1 MDDDE
6 DGAWQLRLEQQM
18 FPLVEGWAKLTRTV
32 PQTPTAGSSLA
43 KDDAF
48 FPPQPPSHLAYAG
61 MVTATEHLELF
72 RIAFLASRT
81 LYPSAY
87 FTLLRSAL
95 MGSAQAIWVLRASPR
110 TKRVENALR
119 LVRDDLKQR
128 KGMLQE
134 PPATIDLDA
143 GALEGARDRLA
154 EWLGWVQ
161 DAAGR
166 IGLDRSAVPA
176 WRLSMTDVIKKAG
189 ELVHRGSEDD
199 AAIQYGTS
207 LMWRMQSGHAHG
219 TPSARL
225 TQIRPEEVI
234 KRLDGTN
241 WAKATTS
248 MADVGTAASAAVM
261 LLDEAWKTYDN
272 RCRPA

>member
-1 MDDDE
+1 
-6 DGAWQLRLEQQM
+6 
-18 FPLVEGWAKLTRTV
+18 
-32 PQTPTAGSSLA
+32 
-43 KDDAF
+43 
-48 FPPQPPSHLAYAG
+48 

-72 RIAFLASRT
+72 RIVFLASRT

-87 FTLLRSAL
+87 FTLLRSAV

-134 PPATIDLDA
+134 RSATIDLDV
-143 GALEGARDRLA
+143 GELEGARDCLA

-176 WRLSMTDVIKKAG
+176 WRSPLRVTPPESCSEANGLSTMECEQYTQVLNKA
-189 ELVHRGSEDD
+189 
-199 AAIQYGTS
+199 
-207 LMWRMQSGHAHG
+207 
-219 TPSARL
+219 
-225 TQIRPEEVI
+225 
-234 KRLDGTN
+234 
-241 WAKATTS
+241 
-248 MADVGTAASAAVM
+248 
-261 LLDEAWKTYDN
+261 
-272 RCRPA
+272 